1 MAWIDLARLLACDR
15 ADTVYA
21 CAPALGHDDFTEQA
35 LAVAGGLRAR
45 QVHRVGLWFDD
56 AAQLAVALFGCWRA
70 GAVAVLASDARAP
83 SCAAIDGQVDLWLT
97 DHPALP
103 VPAARRAALTSLLD
117 GAAAALPAAIL
128 DLDSGGV
135 VLCTSGSSGVP
146 KQIFKRWRQLAAEI
160 EALER
165 RWHWSDTPACVLG
178 SVSAQHMY
186 GLPFRLLWPLCAGRS
201 IDRRQLPF
209 PEALQQASLA
219 HPSFVWIASPAL
231 LKRLGDRLGWEAL
244 KPGIRQI
251 FSAGGPLPEGVS
263 DLLGTQLGCRPT
275 EIYGSSETGA
285 VAWRQGAAAW
295 QPLPGVQVDIDADVL
310 SVRSPWLY
318 EAGGLRTADAATA
331 DGAGGFHLRGR
342 LDRIVKIEEK
352 RLALPGLEQKL
363 AEHPY
368 VREARLDVADAPR
381 LTALVALAPAGIH
394 LLRNHGRRTV
404 IEALRAHMAAAVEP
418 LGVPR
423 HWRMMREL
431 PWNAQ
436 GKLPRDVFL
445 SAAQRPRWPHVRP
458 DGAVDQVLSP
468 GTPDLQDRDM
478 AGIGGRDAA
487 RAHGHAEAAAA
498 GLSDIRT
505 DTVSGEAPRELRL
518 HLEVPLDLVQ
528 FSGHFPDTPVVPGVV
543 QIEWAMGLAR
553 RLLSPSLGFHGMEA
567 LKFQRL
573 LRPGDAVELVL
584 TWHAGRGKLYFEY
597 RLAGQPCSSGRIL
610 ARPHDATPPRQD
622 SAPTPAASLSAAS

>member
-1 MAWIDLARLLACDR
+1 MAWIELARLLACDR
-15 ADTVYA
+15 DDTVYA
-21 CAPALGHDDFTEQA
+21 CAPTLRHDGFARQA
-35 LAVAGGLRAR
+35 LSVAGGLRAR
-45 QVHRVGLWFDD
+45 HIRRVGLWFED

-70 GAVAVLASDARAP
+70 GAVAILANDAREP
-83 SCAAIDGQVDLWLT
+83 SCAAIDAQVDLWLT

-103 VPAARRAALTSLLD
+103 VPAARQATLAALD
-117 GAAAALPAAIL
+117 DAAPALPADIL

-146 KQIFKRWRQLAAEI
+146 KRIAKRWRQLAEEL

-165 RWHWSDTPACVLG
+165 LWHWADTPACVLG
-178 SVSAQHMY
+178 SVSPQHMY
-186 GLPFRLLWPLCAGRS
+186 GLPFRVLWPLCAGRS

-231 LKRLGDRLGWEAL
+231 LKRLGERLAWNAL
-244 KPGIRQI
+244 TPGIRQI
-251 FSAGGPLPEGVS
+251 FSAGGPLPDGVS
-263 DLLGTQLGCRPT
+263 DLLDARLGCRPT
-275 EIYGSSETGA
+275 EIYGSSETGV
-285 VAWRQGAAAW
+285 VAWRQGATAW
-295 QPLPGVQVDIDADVL
+295 QPLPDVEVGVETDVL
-310 SVRSPWLY
+310 WVRSPWLA
-318 EAGGLRTADAATA
+318 EKDGLRTSDAATS
-331 DGAGGFHLRGR
+331 DGMGGFHLRGR

-352 RLALPGLEQKL
+352 RIALPGLEQKL

-394 LLRNHGRRTV
+394 ALRNHGRKAV
-404 IEALRAHMAAAVEP
+404 IETLRAHMAAAVEP

-445 SAAQRPRWPHVRP
+445 AAAQRPRWPRVRP
-458 DGAVDQVLSP
+458 DSTLLHVEQGATP
-468 GTPDLQDRDM
+468 GGGADTA
-478 AGIGGRDAA
+478 AGGAA
-487 RAHGHAEAAAA
+487 HIEAAGASGIEIGTIA
-498 GLSDIRT
+498 
-505 DTVSGEAPRELRL
+505 GEAPRELRL
-518 HLEVPLDLVQ
+518 RLDVPLDLVQ
-528 FSGHFPDTPVVPGVV
+528 FSGHFTATPVVPGVV

-553 RLLSPSLGFHGMEA
+553 RHLVPSLGFHGMEA

-584 TWHAGRGKLYFEY
+584 TWHPGRGKLYFEY
-597 RLAGQPCSSGRIL
+597 RLADQPCSSGRIL

-622 SAPTPAASLSAAS
+622 AALATVASLSAAS